1 MNFNEAIVFL
11 DNLQLHKIKLGLE
24 AMRSFLARVDQPDRK
39 LRFIHVAGTNGKGS
53 VSVSLLTVL
62 REAGYRVGLYTSP
75 HLSNVRERFRVNED
89 YISEEAFARH
99 ASRIVE
105 ALGEDT
111 ITYFEFTTA
120 LAMLWFAESDL
131 DVVIL
136 ETGLG
141 GRMDATNVVLPMVS
155 VITSISMDHEAYLG
169 TTIAEVAGEK
179 AGIIKENI
187 PVVAAGGGREIIDV
201 LTGKAAEC
209 NAPLYLLGRE
219 FSYSGQSNDNWDWK
233 SGAIQLGEDVT
244 GLQCTMRGAY
254 QRENGSLCLATL
266 KLLAKHGFEV
276 SGEQIRKGL
285 TKVRWPGR
293 LEYLV
298 LDRLNREQLP
308 VGSAAGERHVRY
320 LLDGAHNPE
329 GVKNMSMTLANE
341 YSYRHIVLV
350 WGAMID
356 KDIGAGLREVLPLAD
371 TVILTRPEGE
381 RSAEPEQ
388 LAACLPEDSGV
399 EVFLERDVAKALSQA
414 EQLATEEDL
423 IVVAGSLYL
432 VGAVRADLVG
442 QLVDQ

>member
-1 MNFNEAIVFL
+1 MNFKEAIVFL
-11 DNLQLHKIKLGLE
+11 DQLQLHKIKLGLD
-24 AMRSFLARVDQPDRK
+24 AMRSFLARVDQPDKK

-89 YISEEAFARH
+89 YISEEAFACH
-99 ASRIVE
+99 ASRIIE
-105 ALGEDT
+105 ALGDDT

-141 GRMDATNVVLPMVS
+141 GRMDATNVVVPMVS

-169 TTIAEVAGEK
+169 TTITEVAGEK

-187 PVVAAGGGREIIDV
+187 PVVAAGGSPEIVDV
-201 LTGKAAEC
+201 LTRTAGERH
-209 NAPLYLLGRE
+209 APLYLLGRD
-219 FSYSGQSNDNWDWK
+219 FSYSGESNDNWDWK
-233 SGAIQLGEDVT
+233 SGTKELGEDIA

-266 KLLAKHGFEV
+266 KILAAQGFEA
-276 SGEQIRKGL
+276 SDEQIRNGL

-308 VGSAAGERHVRY
+308 VSSVPGKSIVRY

-329 GVKNMSMTLANE
+329 GVKNMSLTLANE
-341 YSYRHIVLV
+341 YHYRNIVLV
-350 WGAMID
+350 WGAMVD
-356 KDIGAGLREVLPLAD
+356 KDIGAGLREVLPLAAK
-371 TVILTRPEGE
+371 VILTRPEGE

-388 LAACLPEDSGV
+388 LAACLPEDYGV
-399 EVFLERDVAKALSQA
+399 EVLMERDVVKALSQA
-414 EQLATEEDL
+414 EQIATQEDL

-432 VGAVRADLVG
+432 VGAVREHLVG
-442 QLVDQ
+442 ELVDR